1 MLRAAK
7 QSNPKARWWIK
18 ADANDLKM
26 GIRTSMTNQWSGDVD
41 MGNGDLQKN
50 HAAYEE
56 TLKRIDSMKTED
68 LLKEVQTLKDDIPK
82 LKEGRYMK
90 QDT

>member
-1 MLRAAK
+1 
-7 QSNPKARWWIK
+7 
-18 ADANDLKM
+18 
-26 GIRTSMTNQWSGDVD
+26 MTNQWSGDVD